1 MKRFRRSMITSLP
14 DAGRDMRRR
23 DFCLASVLAIS
34 APAMAGSMDLDLP
47 RLERDRVPRAARL
60 YLGEAPATVTA
71 RPAPRSPGGPHAYYS
86 EGDYW
91 WPDPANPNGPYI
103 RRDGFSN
110 PDKFTAHRDALLRL
124 SVIVPALAAAWSLT
138 GDRRFAEQAENH
150 LRAWFVAPATRMAP
164 HLNHAQAIIGIN
176 AGRGIGIID
185 TLHLV
190 EVARA
195 IAVLRRGRPGQGV
208 YAPVLSWFDAYLT
221 WMISSPNGIDE
232 RDQKNNHGT
241 AWTLQVAVFAELTGR
256 PAETGMARTRIKTL
270 IGAQIAA
277 DGSQKLE
284 LARTKPYAYCLFNLD
299 ILAACAHVLSSAG
312 DDLWHYREA
321 AGGSIADALS
331 WMVPFIADKSL
342 WPKPPD
348 VEAWALFPVR
358 QPALLFGGLALDRQ
372 DYLDLWRRL
381 DPDPSDAEVIRNY
394 PLRQPLLWQRN

>member
-1 MKRFRRSMITSLP
+1 
-14 DAGRDMRRR
+14 MRRR
-23 DFCLASVLAIS
+23 DFCLASVLALS
-34 APAMAGSMDLDLP
+34 APAMAGGTRLDLSGI
-47 RLERDRVPRAARL
+47 ERDRVLRAATL
-60 YLGEAPATVTA
+60 YLAEPPVTITA
-71 RPAPRSPGGPHAYYS
+71 YPAPRSPGGPHAYYS

-91 WPDPANPNGPYI
+91 WPDPANPDGPYI

-124 SVIVPALAAAWSLT
+124 SVIVPALAAAWCLT
-138 GDRRFAEQAENH
+138 GDPRFADQAENH
-150 LRAWFVAPATRMAP
+150 LRAWFVTPATRMAP

-176 AGRGIGIID
+176 TGRGIGIID

-195 IAVLRRGRPGQGV
+195 IAVLHRGRLGQGV
-208 YAPVLSWFDAYLT
+208 YAPALSWFDAYLT

-241 AWTLQVAVFAELTGR
+241 AWALQVAAFADLTGR
-256 PAETGMARTRIKTL
+256 VAETDLARTRIKTL
-270 IGAQIAA
+270 IAGQIAA
-277 DGSQKLE
+277 DGSQPLE

-299 ILAACAHVLSSAG
+299 ILAACAHVLSTAG
-312 DDLWHYREA
+312 DDLWHHRGPG
-321 AGGSIADALS
+321 GGSIADALS

-348 VEAWALFPVR
+348 VEAWAHFPVR
-358 QPALLFGGLALDRQ
+358 QPALLFGGLALGRR

-381 DPDPSDAEVIRNY
+381 DPDPVDAEVIRNY
-394 PLRQPLLWQRN
+394 PLRQPLLWQRG